1 MENTTLNKI
10 ANIASVIMLAGV
22 VDIETA
28 TEPQMKKSGNPYL
41 GRVKKH
47 TAYLGVDFG
56 TTYAEEVNKRR
67 LEEGKSA
74 DFVANK
80 SPYEEIEGNP
90 YFVCKG
96 EQTYLRVLLNK
107 DCKTKTIWE
116 IDERPATEQEIAE
129 IKGFLYSK
137 GAGSGRQGLDESK
150 VEMRVIKTENI
161 VAVGNEQNTWHI

>member
-10 ANIASVIMLAGV
+10 ANIACVIKLAKV

-28 TEPQMKKSGNPYL
+28 TEPQMKKTANPYL
-41 GRVKKH
+41 GRVRKH
-47 TAYLGVDFG
+47 TAYLGVDFD
-56 TTYAEEVNKRR
+56 TTYTEEVNKRR

-74 DFVANK
+74 DFAAQK
-80 SPYEEIEGNP
+80 SNYEEIEGNP
-90 YFVCKG
+90 YFVRKG
-96 EQTYLRVLLNK
+96 EQTYLRMLLGK

-116 IDERPATEQEIAE
+116 VDGRAATEQEIEE

-137 GAGSGRQGLDESK
+137 GNGSGRQGLDESR

-161 VAVGNEQNTWHI
+161 VAVGNEKNTWHI